1 VNITSRPIVAKSAE
15 DFLVYSS
22 LLPSIRE
29 KYGPSFDFLEIP
41 EVLGFDAQAS
51 QFGIVC
57 VRYYDGK
64 TYNWS
69 EENGGAGLGT
79 ELSLEMVRLVQDFR
93 RIDIAWLVQH
103 PAGSW
108 MREFDL
114 QAWLRQFRNNKAR
127 GLELGISGEEIARAE
142 ELIGAG
148 FDLNDQIF
156 GNGDFYPRNLV
167 KLSQNTVVIDWEY
180 RRGFRACFLDYLP
193 NVLAFAFVHMFNND
207 PWLAE
212 FIRCSRDAFQVGT
225 DDLRRAIMI
234 KAFEQGSFWYDCKR
248 PDLFPHQTK
257 LFRMALNHQLPI

>member
-1 VNITSRPIVAKSAE
+1 VKITSRPIAAKSAE
-15 DFLVYSS
+15 EFLVYSS

-41 EVLGFDAQAS
+41 EVLGFDAQVC
-51 QFGIVC
+51 QFGIIC
-57 VRYYDGK
+57 TRYYDGE
-64 TYNWS
+64 TYNWR

-79 ELSLEMVRLVQDFR
+79 ELSLEMVRLIQDFR
-93 RIDIAWLVQH
+93 RIDIAWLLQH

-114 QAWLRQFRNNKAR
+114 QAWLQQFRNNRTR
-127 GLELGISGEEIARAE
+127 GHELGISEGEIKRAE
-142 ELIGAG
+142 EIIGTG
-148 FDLNDQIF
+148 FELNDQIF

-167 KLSQNTVVIDWEY
+167 KLPQHTVVIDWEH
-180 RRGFRACFLDYLP
+180 RPGFRACFVDYLP

-212 FIRCSRDAFQVGT
+212 FLRHSHGAFKVGT
-225 DDLRRAIMI
+225 ADLRKAIMI

-248 PDLFPHQTK
+248 PDLFPHQTR
-257 LFRMALNHQLPI
+257 LFRMALNDQLPI